1 MVGTGKKNGSELE
14 NGVRENSSSRVIVKA
29 SQSKNRKK
37 KTVDVENMVEG
48 GRPVKRLNVGDLS
61 NLVQVPVEAAMQPHR
76 IL

>member
-1 MVGTGKKNGSELE
+1 M
-14 NGVRENSSSRVIVKA
+14 IVKA

>member
-1 MVGTGKKNGSELE
+1 M
-14 NGVRENSSSRVIVKA
+14 IVKD

-37 KTVDVENMVEG
+37 KAVDVENMVEG

-61 NLVQVPVEAAMQPHR
+61 NLVQVPVEVATQPHR